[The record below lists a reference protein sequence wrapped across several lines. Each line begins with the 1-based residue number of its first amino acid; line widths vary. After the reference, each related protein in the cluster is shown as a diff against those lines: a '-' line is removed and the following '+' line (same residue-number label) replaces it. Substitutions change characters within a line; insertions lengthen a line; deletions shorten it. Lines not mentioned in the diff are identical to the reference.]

1 MSEVA
6 QVWGARIDWQQRS
19 GRTVAECCE
28 AEGVSTASFYR
39 WRKLLTDG
47 RTARSRRTARRTTPQ
62 ASAAV
67 SSGTQFLPIELRESL
82 ATPDTRC
89 AAAGGNG
96 SSSVRIELPNGVV
109 IHVPGDLDGQRLG
122 DVILAAGQI
131 AIPSSPMSV
140 RGIRQP
146 EAASC

>member
-19 GRTVAECCE
+19 GLTVAECCE

-39 WRKLLTDG
+39 WKKLLAEG
-47 RTARSRRTARRTTPQ
+47 RHLVHGEQRDARLVRHQLQSRG
-62 ASAAV
+62 
-67 SSGTQFLPIELRESL
+67 GTQFLPIELRESP
-82 ATPDTRC
+82 ATLDPRC
-89 AAAGGNG
+89 AAAGVNG
-96 SSSVRIELPNGVV
+96 SSVRIELPNGVV

-122 DVILAAGQI
+122 DVIIAAGQI
-131 AIPSSPMSV
+131 ETPSSRMAV
-140 RGIRQP
+140 RAIRQQ